1 VAIAGEIPLGYR
13 RHWPFG
19 CGWASRG
26 SGSCNGLIAVGGLV
40 VVLPCFAIYAGSVN
54 QVAAAFNVSRTT
66 LYRHLAEHNEEQTTP

>member
-1 VAIAGEIPLGYR
+1 M
-13 RHWPFG
+13 
-19 CGWASRG
+19 
-26 SGSCNGLIAVGGLV
+26 